1 MKAYLALTTNDL
13 RLTFRDKQVL
23 FFNYMFPLI
32 FFFFLSTMLHAER
45 GGSII
50 TMIVTNV
57 LVIGVLGN
65 GFFGAGIR
73 AVQEREQNIL
83 RRYKVAPITPLP
95 ILGASLTTGLLLY
108 VPAVVLVFSLARML
122 YGVLAFRGI
131 GLIIASV
138 SNSTAESNV
147 LVQVLYMPM
156 LMLSG
161 AMFPASMLPHWTQVA
176 AQFLPAS
183 YLVSGVQGIVTQ
195 HEPLT
200 ANWKS
205 AIALGI
211 TLAIAVFIA
220 SRLFRWEK
228 DEKLQSSAKL
238 WVAAVLA
245 PFVALGVYQFRTNEQ
260 VVKNRVLWRELQRG
274 ESFLIRNA

>member
-1 MKAYLALTTNDL
+1 MKAYLALTTNEL
-13 RLTFRDKQVL
+13 RLAFRDKQVL

-108 VPAVVLVFSLARML
+108 IPAVVLVFSLARML
-122 YGVLAFRGI
+122 YGMPAPDRPLSLIVFLAIGVLAFRGI

-176 AQFLPAS
+176 A
-183 YLVSGVQGIVTQ
+183 
-195 HEPLT
+195 
-200 ANWKS
+200 
-205 AIALGI
+205 
-211 TLAIAVFIA
+211 
-220 SRLFRWEK
+220 
-228 DEKLQSSAKL
+228 
-238 WVAAVLA
+238 
-245 PFVALGVYQFRTNEQ
+245 
-260 VVKNRVLWRELQRG
+260 
-274 ESFLIRNA
+274 